1 MNVLF
6 EKVFRNL
13 LTELRNIAGGTP
25 NVDVYYAMQYANGY
39 VGYYSLQNTKNGLLE
54 LVPLDPN
61 DPNRFLR
68 QIDGRYV
75 QEVEKN
81 PEVKAAADEL
91 VKLGFMKVINKKE
104 MYKDITSKY
113 HKDLFPTPEDVP
125 DVTQTYGQ
133 TYDFRRENTLKVDH
147 TNKLIDLDANYKQE
161 HSRRGDPT
169 KSRNQGAAY
178 VIPSGQV
185 AFDNNELGLQKM
197 LKHLMGSDSRITPDY
212 RIVGDEKYRSMNV
225 GQLVKKPG
233 EVETAL
239 TGRGKLVMFHG
250 TSKARWNIIEQ
261 KGLRPS
267 SGGDVYVDLVEGW
280 SENNVY
286 LTFSHANAENYA
298 TRQAIKDGSEAAVL
312 RVEVPDVSKLV
323 ADEDAFG
330 MFRPDRNYSVK
341 VKYRG
346 EDRFYDYEFVKG
358 DDPYKSENELHN
370 IRLLLM
376 VISQGRLV
384 MDEDGKA
391 LYKDVMNYLQTTAAK
406 GSLKG
411 GTVAYRGIIPPKF
424 IQLDMVYKRQKFK
437 TPERKGGPSD
447 EEYEEIRT
455 GVQKTARRYDES
467 FRRFIASVI
476 SEMRQSH

>member
-1 MNVLF
+1 MEFLF
-6 EKVFRNL
+6 EQVFRKL
-13 LTELRNIAGGTP
+13 LTELRNIAGGAP

-39 VGYYSLQNTKNGLLE
+39 VGYYSLQDTKSGPS
-54 LVPLDPN
+54 LVSLDPN

-125 DVTQTYGQ
+125 DVTQAYGQ

-225 GQLVKKPG
+225 GQLVKKAG

-267 SGGDVYVDLVEGW
+267 SGGDVYADLVEGW
-280 SENNVY
+280 SEHNVY
-286 LTFSHANAENYA
+286 LTFSHSNAENYA
-298 TRQAIKDGSEAAVL
+298 TRQAIKDGSDAVVL
-312 RVEVPDVSKLV
+312 RVEVPDISKLV

-376 VISQGRLV
+376 VINQGRLV
-384 MDEDGKA
+384 MDDDGKA
-391 LYKDVMNYLQTTAAK
+391 LYKDVMNYLRTTAAK
-406 GSLKG
+406 GSLRG
-411 GTVAYRGIIPPKF
+411 GTIAYRGTIPPKF

-437 TPERKGGPSD
+437 TPESKGGPSD
-447 EEYEEIRT
+447 EEYEEIRKA
-455 GVQKTARRYDES
+455 VQQKAKRYDES
-467 FRRFIASVI
+467 FRQFIASVI
-476 SEMRQSH
+476 SETHQYR